1 MGKEIVLFKINS
13 ILYLRDQLDCKDEE
27 IAYIVDMPLFLIPVY
42 YQIGKERDAKTDIKI
57 S

>member
-13 ILYLRDQLDCKDEE
+13 ILYLRDQLEYKDEE
-27 IAYIVDMPLFLIPVY
+27 IAYVVDVPTILVPIY
-42 YQIGKERDAKTDIKI
+42 YQIGKERNARTDIKI